1 MLKTLSISDTNLENK
16 MKENKFDIV
25 INVGP
30 KDSEVIHKQI
40 EYTKNN
46 IIGYRNIYLITPNYD
61 LKPT

>member
-1 MLKTLSISDTNLENK
+1 MNMENK